1 MNIKRI
7 LNFSEFIIKFNQ
19 LERRIYATGENRLE
33 NDSEHS
39 FQLAMVSWYIISTE
53 KLKYD
58 IDKIIKY
65 ALVHDLV
72 EIYAGDTFFYAD
84 KSAKELK
91 VQKEK
96 VALEKIEKEF
106 SDFPQLLKLIHEYEK
121 KDDPESEFVYTLDK
135 ILPVMNIYLDN
146 GRSWRKHKIKFD
158 MLVEVKNKVVINKD
172 VQKVWEGLVELVEK
186 RKTELFGENEGG

>member
-84 KSAKELK
+84 KASKELN

-96 VALEKIEKEF
+96 VALEKI
-106 SDFPQLLKLIHEYEK
+106 
-121 KDDPESEFVYTLDK
+121 
-135 ILPVMNIYLDN
+135 
-146 GRSWRKHKIKFD
+146 
-158 MLVEVKNKVVINKD
+158 
-172 VQKVWEGLVELVEK
+172 
-186 RKTELFGENEGG
+186 

>member
-1 MNIKRI
+1 MNIKKI
-7 LNFSEFIIKFNQ
+7 LNFTEFIIKFNQ
-19 LERRIYATGENRLE
+19 LERRIYATGENRFE

-53 KLKYD
+53 NLKYD

-65 ALVHDLV
+65 SLVHDLV

-84 KSAKELK
+84 KASKELK

-96 VALEKIEKEF
+96 AAVEKMGKEF
-106 SDFPQLLKLIHEYEK
+106 SEFPELLKLIHEYEK
-121 KDDPESEFVYTLDK
+121 KEDPESEFVYTLDK
-135 ILPVMNIYLDN
+135 ILPVMNIYLDE

-172 VQKVWEGLVELVEK
+172 VQKVWEGLVGLVEK
-186 RKTELFGENEGG
+186 RKTELFGENEGV